1 MSLPAFPSL
10 DPGNDR
16 KDLCI
21 QKKNVSERARRQGES
36 ARRARNLE
44 EISERQTE
52 DQLTQK
58 EEIAASNKNYKD
70 S

>member
-1 MSLPAFPSL
+1 M
-10 DPGNDR
+10 
-16 KDLCI
+16 DLCI
-21 QKKNVSERARRQGES
+21 ENKNVSERAGRQGES
-36 ARRARNLE
+36 APWARNLE

-52 DQLTQK
+52 NQLTQK